1 MPSSQPSICRLCLAH
16 CGILTEVDNG
26 RISKV
31 TGDPDNPLFEGYT
44 CPKGRALPEQHN
56 HVDRLLHSQKRNS
69 QGNYQ
74 NISSE
79 KATLEI
85 SEQLQAILEE
95 HGPRAIAMYIGTNS
109 LPYPTS
115 PALGNALMRAID
127 SPMFFTANTI
137 DQPNK
142 QIAQALHGIWQAGD
156 QDFNDADSW
165 ILVGSNPIISKAAGV
180 PCQNPAQRI
189 KEAIARGM
197 QLIVIDPRETETA
210 SKASIHL
217 QAKPGEDST
226 VLAGI
231 IHIIF
236 QEKLYDQSFVKDN
249 VEGLDEL
256 ERHVAAFNPEYVSN
270 RADIDKQLLID
281 AAHAYAK
288 AKRGVVTTGT
298 GASFAM
304 HSNLTEYLA
313 LSLTTICGRWPRA
326 GEKVTRPNTLMPAW
340 TARAQATAPFQAWGF
355 GEKLRVRNLTDAVCG
370 LSTAALAD
378 EILLEGD
385 GQVRALICIGGNP
398 ITAWPDQIKTES
410 ALRKLELLVTID
422 PFMSATA
429 QIADYVIAPKLTLET
444 AGMSQPGE
452 TGKYYGIGMG
462 IPCAYAQTTPAI
474 VDTPK
479 DSDLLEEWQLF
490 HGIARH
496 LKLDLNI
503 GVYYGFGPFMEAP
516 PLNFILKS
524 DEQTST
530 EELHKKMCQGARIP
544 FNKVTEHPHG
554 KIWSV
559 DEQVQR
565 KQPGHTDKL
574 RVNDVTMMN
583 ELNDF
588 KNLTTTQDKEFPLRL
603 VSRRQNNMMNSS
615 GHNIEKLRNN
625 KSYNPAWMHS
635 QSMKS
640 LKLRDGDSII
650 IRSRHNSIYAVAEH
664 DDSVKPGV
672 VSMSHAFG
680 GLPDQEHRF
689 REIGSN
695 TGKLLSVE
703 EDFDPHSGMP
713 RMGNLPVSISA
724 LSEEIT

>member
-1 MPSSQPSICRLCLAH
+1 MSVTQPSICRLCLAH
-16 CGILTEVDNG
+16 CGILAEVENG
-26 RISKV
+26 RASKV

-56 HVDRLLHSQKRNS
+56 HVDRLLHSQKRDS
-69 QGNYQ
+69 RGNYQ
-74 NISSE
+74 NINSTN
-79 KATLEI
+79 AITEI
-85 SEQLQAILEE
+85 SEQLQTILNK

-156 QDFNDADSW
+156 QDFSDADSW
-165 ILVGSNPIISKAAGV
+165 ILVGSNPIISKASGV

-197 QLIVIDPRETETA
+197 QLIVIDPRKTETA
-210 SKASIHL
+210 AKASIHL

-231 IHIIF
+231 IHIVLK
-236 QEKLYDQSFVKDN
+236 ENLYDQSFIEDN
-249 VEGLDEL
+249 VEGLQEL
-256 ERHVAAFNPEYVSN
+256 KQHVAAFTPEYVSG

-281 AAHAYAK
+281 AARRYAK

-298 GASFAM
+298 GASFSM

-326 GEKVTRPNTLMPAW
+326 GDKVTRPNAMMPAW

-410 ALRKLELLVTID
+410 ALRKLDLLITID

-429 QIADYVIAPKLTLET
+429 QLANYVIAPKLTLET
-444 AGMSQPGE
+444 AGMSQAGE

-462 IPCAYAQTTPAI
+462 IPCVYAQTTPAL
-474 VDTPK
+474 VDAPEG
-479 DSDLLEEWQLF
+479 SDLLEEWQLF
-490 HGIARH
+490 HGIAKH
-496 LKLDLNI
+496 LNLDLNI

-516 PLNFILKS
+516 PLNFTLKP

-530 EELHKKMCQGARIP
+530 EELHRKMCQHARIP
-544 FNKVTEHPHG
+544 FDEITAHPHG
-554 KIWSV
+554 KIWPI
-559 DEQVQR
+559 DEQVQA
-565 KQPGHTDKL
+565 KQAGHVDKL
-574 RVNDVTMMN
+574 LINDSTMMS

-588 KNLTTTQDKEFPLRL
+588 KDLITENEEFPLRL

-615 GHNIEKLRNN
+615 GHNIDKLRGS

-635 QSMKS
+635 QSMAS
-640 LKLRDGDSII
+640 LNLADGDSII

-713 RMGNLPVSISA
+713 RMGNLPVSITA
-724 LSEEIT
+724 LKEQTT